1 MQKVRQT
8 AGTPNVK
15 YFNQA
20 LTSAIRLFRETERR
34 ELVSLGIN
42 TTLTSY
48 ERTGVS
54 PFNPFASAWTE
65 SIETLGMKE
74 MEETKVSYE
83 ILVKEGAPELSDDE
97 KQVLRSAFPGEL
109 YAEMLDSDIA
119 MLLGEQ
125 ILAKWRKAVEEGAMD
140 SSSSYNEFARA
151 NLPSN
156 ILFLQSEGALVW

>member
-1 MQKVRQT
+1 VPY
-8 AGTPNVK
+8 A
-15 YFNQA
+15 
-20 LTSAIRLFRETERR
+20 
-34 ELVSLGIN
+34 
-42 TTLTSY
+42 
-48 ERTGVS
+48 GVS

-125 ILAKWRKAVEEGAMD
+125 ILPIFRFFKVRGPW
-140 SSSSYNEFARA
+140 
-151 NLPSN
+151 
-156 ILFLQSEGALVW
+156 